1 MIPALLSVI
10 GGLTIP
16 ILNVKLAPFSGALS
30 LIAPI
35 AIVWMLIGVVVYFV
49 LRSRNPQAL
58 DTLGQIYGGEAA
70 PPA

>member
-1 MIPALLSVI
+1 
-10 GGLTIP
+10 
-16 ILNVKLAPFSGALS
+16 
-30 LIAPI
+30 
-35 AIVWMLIGVVVYFV
+35 V